1 MRALVQRVVKA
12 TVRVENQ
19 TVGAIAQGLCVFVGV
34 THDDSFE
41 ESDQLVKKIV
51 SLRIMDDE
59 NGVMN
64 KSVIDVDGEI
74 LIVSQFTLYGDTSK
88 GRRPGWSAAAAPDH
102 AEPLI
107 ERVVE
112 GVKAAGVVVET
123 GRFREHMQVELINDG
138 PATLMIEI

>member
-1 MRALVQRVVKA
+1 MQRVVKA

-74 LIVSQFTLYGDTSK
+74 LIVIFFRKTK
-88 GRRPGWSAAAAPDH
+88 
-102 AEPLI
+102 
-107 ERVVE
+107 VE
-112 GVKAAGVVVET
+112 K
-123 GRFREHMQVELINDG
+123 
-138 PATLMIEI
+138 

>member
-1 MRALVQRVVKA
+1 MQRVVKA

>member
-123 GRFREHMQVELINDG
+123 GIFREHMQVELINDG

>member
-51 SLRIMDDE
+51 SLRMMDDE

-64 KSVIDVDGEI
+64 KSVVDADGEI
-74 LIVSQFTLYGDTSK
+74 FIVSQFTLYGDTSK